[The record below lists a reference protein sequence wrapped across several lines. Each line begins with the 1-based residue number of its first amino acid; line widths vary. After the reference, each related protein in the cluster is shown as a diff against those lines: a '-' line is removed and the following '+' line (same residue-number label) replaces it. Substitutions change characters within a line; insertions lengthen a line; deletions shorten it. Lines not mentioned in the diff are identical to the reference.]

1 MTSQADL
8 RILLIEDDVDHAQL
22 LSYCLRHAF
31 EARILH
37 HPAALPALAELQNSD
52 FDLVLLD
59 YFLPDLNG
67 LEVLRRCRTT
77 HPALPVLMITGQGDE
92 RIAVEAMKLGACD
105 YIVKGKDYITIVPLA
120 VRRAL
125 EKAALQR
132 QLGETESRYQR
143 LVQNA
148 LVGIFQA
155 TPTGRLLMVNDAFTR
170 ILGYGQPE
178 ELLQVDLPRDLFL
191 NPADFATLRERLARQ
206 DEIRDELHTYR
217 RKDGTPIVMRE
228 NMRAVRNAAGELLH
242 FEGIVQDITQQQ
254 RAESEIRRLA
264 NFPKLSPHLI
274 LELNEWGGVQ
284 YFNPATAAF
293 LQNQNKTAEEIY
305 TILPEDLTSLCREL
319 LAPMPQRRIV
329 QREISVAGQI
339 LYYELHSIPE
349 EHVVHVHGLDMTEQR
364 RLELQLQQA
373 RQMES
378 IGRLAGGIAHDF
390 NNLLMG
396 IIGYASLMKDELSVD
411 DRHYAD
417 VCEIEAAAQ
426 RASEITRQLLLYSRR
441 AVGQL
446 IDVTINDLIESVL
459 ETFHRSLPAGVR
471 VQTAFAA
478 DLPKVRVDP
487 MLFHQVMKSLLENA
501 AEAMA
506 QQGEITVRTYA
517 SAHQEPDALTQ
528 LAARPGRFVVVA
540 VQDTGSGIAAENL
553 PLIFEPFFSTKAVGK
568 GSGLGLPTAY
578 GIVRSHGGVI
588 HVESEPGKGTE
599 FRVYFP
605 AADQT
610 GN

>member
-37 HPAALPALAELQNSD
+37 HPAAQPALAELQNSD
-52 FDLVLLD
+52 VDLVLLD

-67 LEVLRRCRTT
+67 LEVLKRCRIS

-92 RIAVEAMKLGACD
+92 GIAVEAMKLGACD
-105 YIVKGKDYITIVPLA
+105 YIVKGKDYISLVPLA

-155 TPTGRLLMVNDAFTR
+155 TPAGRLLMVNEAFTR

-191 NPADFATLRERLARQ
+191 NPADFARLCDRLARQ

-228 NMRAVRNAAGELLH
+228 NIRAVRNAAGELLH

-293 LQNQNKTAEEIY
+293 LLNQNKTAEEIY
-305 TILPEDLTSLCREL
+305 TILPEDLASICREL
-319 LAPMPQRRIV
+319 LAPVPLRRIV
-329 QREISVAGQI
+329 QREVSVAGQI
-339 LYYELHSIPE
+339 IYYELHSIPE
-349 EHVVHVHGLDMTEQR
+349 ERVVHVHGLDMTEQR

-396 IIGYASLMKDELSVD
+396 IIGYASLIKDELPIE

-417 VCEIEAAAQ
+417 LCEIEAAAQ

-441 AVGQL
+441 AVGEL
-446 IDVTINDLIESVL
+446 VEVAINGLIESVI
-459 ETFHRSLPAGVR
+459 ETIRHKLPPS
-471 VQTAFAA
+471 VQVKTIFAA
-478 DLPKVRVDP
+478 GLPKVRVDP
-487 MLFHQVMKSLLENA
+487 MQFHQVMKSLLENA
-501 AEAMA
+501 VEAMA
-506 QQGEITVRTYA
+506 HPGEITVRTFQ
-517 SAHQEPDALTQ
+517 SQQQEADALTQ
-528 LAARPGRFVVVA
+528 LPARPGRFVVVA
-540 VQDTGSGIAAENL
+540 VRDTGTGIAAEDL
-553 PLIFEPFFSTKAVGK
+553 PLIFEPFFSTRAVGK

-599 FRVYFP
+599 FRLYFP
-605 AADQT
+605 AADST